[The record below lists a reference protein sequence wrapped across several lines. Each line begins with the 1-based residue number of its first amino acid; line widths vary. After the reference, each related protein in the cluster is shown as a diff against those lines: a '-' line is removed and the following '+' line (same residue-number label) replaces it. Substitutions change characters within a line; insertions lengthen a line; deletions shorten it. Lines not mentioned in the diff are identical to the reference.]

1 MAPSHETK
9 EESITV
15 LVQTEQESQY
25 LEGAKLYG
33 ILVGLTIA
41 TFLISLDV
49 SVIATATPSITS
61 QFHATTD
68 IGWYGATYH
77 LTMCSLQPLSG
88 KISTTF
94 SLRRSYLAFFAIFL
108 LGSLLCGAATSSQMF
123 IVGRA
128 VAGIGGSGVVCGGLS
143 VIAIVTPARQR
154 PLFTGLMT
162 SLYALGTVVAPIIGG
177 SFTNYVTWRWCFLI
191 NLPAGAVTIVT
202 LLLFYHP
209 PEGASTEQTESIV
222 QKVKQLDLIG
232 CALFIPS
239 IIMVMLAMEWGGEQ
253 YAWNSATII
262 GLFVG
267 FAAEMIVFILWEIR
281 TGEQAMIPF
290 LLLGDQSVIFSILFA
305 FFFMGS
311 FVIPVYYLPEWF
323 QIVKA
328 ASPIRSGVML
338 LPSICTQV
346 AGSLV
351 SGILAKSVRYYNP
364 WFFAGSTFVC
374 TATGLY
380 TTFTAFT
387 TSSGHWIGFQILQG
401 FGCGFAA
408 QMPLLTVQYVLRE
421 KPRHIPLGIST
432 VLFAQYLSSAVMQSI
447 GGSIFTNRLIA
458 ELLSNARLS
467 AVQVNMLLD
476 AGNSKVRDVISEHFP
491 SHLDNIIVAY
501 NDAITNVFFLA
512 VAGSGLAF
520 LLATGIKWRDTT
532 KSIVGGVQPSEE
544 VSDDSQRV

>member
-1 MAPSHETK
+1 
-9 EESITV
+9 
-15 LVQTEQESQY
+15 
-25 LEGAKLYG
+25 
-33 ILVGLTIA
+33 
-41 TFLISLDV
+41 
-49 SVIATATPSITS
+49 
-61 QFHATTD
+61 
-68 IGWYGATYH
+68 
-77 LTMCSLQPLSG
+77 
-88 KISTTF
+88 
-94 SLRRSYLAFFAIFL
+94 
-108 LGSLLCGAATSSQMF
+108 MF

-128 VAGIGGSGVVCGGLS
+128 VAGIGGSGVVSGGLS

-177 SFTNYVTWRWCFLI
+177 SFTNYVTRRWCFLI

-209 PEGASTEQTESIV
+209 PEGASTEQSKSLV

-232 CALFIPS
+232 CALLIPS
-239 IIMVMLAMEWGGEQ
+239 IIMLMLALEWGGEQ

-267 FAAEMIVFILWEIR
+267 FAVEMIVFILWEIR

-351 SGILAKSVRYYNP
+351 SGILGTFNLTVLSFSNVLLGLWLTKRSFFFFFSQVRE
-364 WFFAGSTFVC
+364 
-374 TATGLY
+374 
-380 TTFTAFT
+380 
-387 TSSGHWIGFQILQG
+387 ILQSLVPCWVYTLLHRSRTVYYLYG
-401 FGCGFAA
+401 FYNLIR
-408 QMPLLTVQYVLRE
+408 PLDW
-421 KPRHIPLGIST
+421 ISDT
-432 VLFAQYLSSAVMQSI
+432 
-447 GGSIFTNRLIA
+447 
-458 ELLSNARLS
+458 
-467 AVQVNMLLD
+467 
-476 AGNSKVRDVISEHFP
+476 
-491 SHLDNIIVAY
+491 
-501 NDAITNVFFLA
+501 
-512 VAGSGLAF
+512 SGL
-520 LLATGIKWRDTT
+520 WM
-532 KSIVGGVQPSEE
+532 
-544 VSDDSQRV
+544 RVRSPDASSHGPVCP